1 MARTEN
7 DLMESGEL
15 AVKQEDWD
23 ETNMTSKNITVQEKD
38 TMAQTGEM
46 RK

>member
-15 AVKQEDWD
+15 TVKQEDWD

-38 TMAQTGEM
+38 TMTQAGEM
-46 RK
+46 RR